1 MIKQAALE
9 AISIRH
15 RGHTRNY
22 VAVLS
27 VDQRGLET
35 PVQWSQMM
43 CEEPV
48 WAQMIRAGWLVTV
61 EMTFTDGARVSLD
74 AVCP

>member
-1 MIKQAALE
+1 MIKQAVLE

-15 RGHTRNY
+15 RGRTRNY

-35 PVQWSQMM
+35 PVGVFVR
-43 CEEPV
+43 EKH
-48 WAQMIRAGWLVTV
+48 INGYT
-61 EMTFTDGARVSLD
+61 
-74 AVCP
+74 